1 MSNLFQKTSSNWVRY
16 DKYEWKEDKEGT
28 LYIIPSPDAKVSLY
42 NPLKDLEQ
50 MVLKAVNLGLM
61 CMDKNNTQE
70 QLQNAIMDF
79 VTVYGLLG
87 FMTALST
94 TPDFITYHAVY
105 LPKNHFIK
113 EESMTT
119 EKYLSYF
126 FPFDKIDFVLLFLIF
141 FEFVFVLIVFFIIK
155 ILCSVELKSNYNSN
169 YNNCYYVNKQFHGK
183 TSLFIFSCGNAFF
196 LTAVI

>member
-1 MSNLFQKTSSNWVRY
+1 MSNLFQKTSSSWVRY

-28 LYIIPSPDAKVSLY
+28 LYITPSPDAKVSLY